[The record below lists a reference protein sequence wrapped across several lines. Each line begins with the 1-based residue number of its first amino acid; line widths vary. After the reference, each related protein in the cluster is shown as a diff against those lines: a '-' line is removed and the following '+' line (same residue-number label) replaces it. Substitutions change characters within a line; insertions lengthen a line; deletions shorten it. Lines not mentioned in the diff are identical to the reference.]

1 MQGTIKM
8 GIKMKTFNDYVS
20 LKELAAYDVGTNML
34 GKSSLDADSE
44 KALTAAIQA
53 FEIVMSKN
61 SQAAAQFLNRMS
73 EVMPELKSILQQ
85 HGLDSFKDGNFKR
98 DMRKAAT
105 KGRRVI
111 SKGLADV
118 SPDDVKNHGTD
129 VLATN
134 SADSFHNPIG

>member
-1 MQGTIKM
+1 
-8 GIKMKTFNDYVS
+8 MKTFQDYLS
-20 LKELAAYDVGTNML
+20 LKELAAYDIGTNML

-44 KALTAAIQA
+44 KALTAAMQA

-73 EVMPELKSILQQ
+73 EVMPEIKTILQQ
-85 HGLDSFKDGNFKR
+85 HGLDSFKDGNFTKN
-98 DMRKAAT
+98 MRRAAT
-105 KGRRVI
+105 KGRRVV

-118 SPDDVKNHGTD
+118 STDDVKNHGTD

>member
-1 MQGTIKM
+1 
-8 GIKMKTFNDYVS
+8 MKTFQDYVS
-20 LKELAAYDVGTNML
+20 LKELAAYDVGTNVL
-34 GKSSLDADSE
+34 GKSSLDANSE
-44 KALTAAIQA
+44 KALTAAMQA

-73 EVMPELKSILQQ
+73 EVMPEIKAILQQ
-85 HGLDSFKDGNFKR
+85 HGLDSFKDGNFKT
-98 DMRKAAT
+98 DMRKGAT

>member
-1 MQGTIKM
+1 MQRTSKT
-8 GIKMKTFNDYVS
+8 GIKMKTFHDYVS
-20 LKELAAYDVGTNML
+20 LKELAAYDVGTNVL
-34 GKSSLDADSE
+34 GKSSLDANSE

-53 FEIVMSKN
+53 FEVVMSKN

-73 EVMPELKSILQQ
+73 EVMPEIKAILQQ
-85 HGLDSFKDGNFKR
+85 HGLDSFKDGNFKG

-118 SPDDVKNHGTD
+118 SPEDVKDHGTD

>member
-1 MQGTIKM
+1 
-8 GIKMKTFNDYVS
+8 MKTFQDYVS
-20 LKELAAYDVGTNML
+20 LQELAAYDVGSNIL
-34 GKSSLDADSE
+34 GKSSLDANSE
-44 KALTAAIQA
+44 KALTAAMQA
-53 FEIVMSKN
+53 FEVIMSKN

-73 EVMPELKSILQQ
+73 EVMPEIKAILQQ
-85 HGLDSFKDGNFKR
+85 HGLDSFKDGNFKAN
-98 DMRKAAT
+98 MRKGAT